1 MIASSRRTF
10 GDATTLDR
18 RVAQVRVVDPHHPLY
33 GKCFPVSDRR
43 SGRGPRLIVIRLP
56 DGRERGI
63 SRSATAPTSASDD
76 LAAAA
81 PSRQV
86 HISVRTLLPLANHV
100 RAVLASR
107 HADLEG
113 GGGRDLDQMA
123 AKRGRRCCHACGR
136 SSQSRHSV
144 SWRSGWDSS
153 CNACGRGP
161 SAQRRVI
168 VLSMTLSTD
177 ERITNAH
184 RAKLAYVYVR
194 QSSPGQVRH
203 HQESTELQYRLV
215 ERATLFGWPR
225 ERVHVIDDDLG
236 KSGTSSRDRHG
247 FQTLIA
253 EVGLG
258 KAGLVMSLDA
268 SRLARNNRDWHQL
281 LELCS
286 LFGVL
291 IADGERLY
299 DPAAYHDRLLLGLS
313 GIMSEAELHQI
324 KIRLHQGERQ
334 KAARGELRLPLPA
347 GLIHN
352 RDGSVTFNPDEEVQ
366 ERLRLVFAKFRE
378 LRSAKAVMRYLR
390 RGNLLLPVRP
400 LHGPAPHDV
409 VWRVADSARVIQ
421 ILKNPAYAGAYV
433 YGRRRPDPLRR
444 QPGSERI
451 GTVAVAPEDWSICL
465 KDAHPAYVDW
475 DEFMANRRQ
484 LVDNLNRYDTG
495 RPGVPR
501 KGNALLQGIVSCG
514 RCARRMC
521 LRYSGPNGDYPVYVC
536 VADHSSEGRPK
547 CQEVRALAVDAEVER
562 LILEALTPDR
572 IALAVAALGEIEAE
586 TRAMERQWT
595 LKRERARYDAERARR
610 QYDAVEPENRLVAR
624 SLERVWEERLRRVDQ
639 IEQEYNAWRREQ
651 AVSISESDRQEILAL
666 GEDLPRLWD
675 ATTTTISGP
684 QADRSTGDQGG
695 HAGSETSAR
704 LRLDQDY
711 LADWFDKRALV
722 AATCAE
728 LCAARRSGPSAPA
741 HHRAER
747 PAEDGWRDRPHP

>member
-1 MIASSRRTF
+1 
-10 GDATTLDR
+10 
-18 RVAQVRVVDPHHPLY
+18 
-33 GKCFPVSDRR
+33 
-43 SGRGPRLIVIRLP
+43 
-56 DGRERGI
+56 
-63 SRSATAPTSASDD
+63 
-76 LAAAA
+76 
-81 PSRQV
+81 
-86 HISVRTLLPLANHV
+86 
-100 RAVLASR
+100 
-107 HADLEG
+107 
-113 GGGRDLDQMA
+113 
-123 AKRGRRCCHACGR
+123 
-136 SSQSRHSV
+136 
-144 SWRSGWDSS
+144 
-153 CNACGRGP
+153 
-161 SAQRRVI
+161 

-225 ERVHVIDDDLG
+225 ERVQVIDDDLG
-236 KSGTSSRDRHG
+236 KSGASSKDRYG

-258 KAGLVMSLDA
+258 KAGLVLSLDA

-347 GLIHN
+347 GLVHN
-352 RDGSVTFNPDEEVQ
+352 RDGSVTFHPDEEVQ

-390 RGNLLLPVRP
+390 GSNLLLPVRP
-400 LHGPAPHDV
+400 LLGPAPHDV
-409 VWRVADSARVIQ
+409 VWRVADSARVVQ

-451 GTVAVAPEDWSICL
+451 GIVAVAPEDWSICL

-484 LVDNLNRYDTG
+484 LVDNVNRYDTG

-501 KGNALLQGIVSCG
+501 KGNALLQGVVSCG

-521 LRYSGPNGDYPVYVC
+521 LRYSGPHGDYPVYVC
-536 VADHSSEGRPK
+536 VADRSAEGRPK
-547 CQEVRALAVDAEVER
+547 CQEVRALAVDTEVER
-562 LILEALTPDR
+562 LMLDALTPDR
-572 IALAVAALGEIEAE
+572 IALSVAALGEIEAE
-586 TRAMERQWT
+586 TRTMERQWT
-595 LKRERARYDAERARR
+595 LKRERATKRF
-610 QYDAVEPENRLVAR
+610 
-624 SLERVWEERLRRVDQ
+624 
-639 IEQEYNAWRREQ
+639 
-651 AVSISESDRQEILAL
+651 
-666 GEDLPRLWD
+666 
-675 ATTTTISGP
+675 SG
-684 QADRSTGDQGG
+684 ST
-695 HAGSETSAR
+695 AS
-704 LRLDQDY
+704 Y
-711 LADWFDKRALV
+711 
-722 AATCAE
+722 
-728 LCAARRSGPSAPA
+728 
-741 HHRAER
+741 
-747 PAEDGWRDRPHP
+747 

>member
-1 MIASSRRTF
+1 M
-10 GDATTLDR
+10 
-18 RVAQVRVVDPHHPLY
+18 
-33 GKCFPVSDRR
+33 
-43 SGRGPRLIVIRLP
+43 
-56 DGRERGI
+56 
-63 SRSATAPTSASDD
+63 
-76 LAAAA
+76 
-81 PSRQV
+81 
-86 HISVRTLLPLANHV
+86 
-100 RAVLASR
+100 
-107 HADLEG
+107 
-113 GGGRDLDQMA
+113 
-123 AKRGRRCCHACGR
+123 
-136 SSQSRHSV
+136 
-144 SWRSGWDSS
+144 
-153 CNACGRGP
+153 
-161 SAQRRVI
+161 
-168 VLSMTLSTD
+168 LSTMLSTD
-177 ERITNAH
+177 ERITTAH

-215 ERATLFGWPR
+215 ERAALFGWPR

-390 RGNLLLPVRP
+390 RGNLPLPVRP

-409 VWRVADSARVIQ
+409 VWRAADSARVIH

-465 KDAHPAYVDW
+465 KDAHPAYLDW

-484 LVDNLNRYDTG
+484 LADNVGRYDAG
-495 RPGVPR
+495 RPGAPR
-501 KGNALLQGIVSCG
+501 EGNALLQGIVSCG

-521 LRYSGPNGDYPVYVC
+521 LRYSGPSGDYPVYVC
-536 VADHSSEGRPK
+536 VADSNSEGRPR

-562 LILEALTPDR
+562 LILTALTPDR
-572 IALAVAALGEIEAE
+572 IALAVAALGEVEEEI
-586 TRAMERQWT
+586 RAMERQWS
-595 LKRERARYDAERARR
+595 LKRERVRYDAERARR

-624 SLERVWEERLRRVDQ
+624 SLERVWEERLRRADR
-639 IEQEYNAWRREQ
+639 IEQDYHAWRREQ
-651 AVSISESDRQEILAL
+651 AVSIVDSDREEIVAL
-666 GEDLPRLWD
+666 GEDLPRLWHA
-675 ATTTTISGP
+675 ATTRS
-684 QADRSTGDQGG
+684 ADRKQIIRLVIKEVALDQKRRRGYVWIKITWQTGAVSEHWLQRCVQSYAQHADQG
-695 HAGSETSAR
+695 R
-704 LRLDQDY
+704 LRQ
-711 LADWFDKRALV
+711 RI
-722 AATCAE
+722 AE
-728 LCAARRSGPSAPA
+728 LNGLQKMDGEIAAILDKEELRTAHGAPFSGGMVHLLRKRWRIPTVKINGTAPNPPRWPDGSYSVQGAAAAIGITPQVIFDWLRRGWLTGKQIAKGMPWQIALSPEQAVELRARVRRTSPSKREAS
-741 HHRAER
+741 
-747 PAEDGWRDRPHP
+747 

>member
-1 MIASSRRTF
+1 M
-10 GDATTLDR
+10 
-18 RVAQVRVVDPHHPLY
+18 
-33 GKCFPVSDRR
+33 
-43 SGRGPRLIVIRLP
+43 
-56 DGRERGI
+56 
-63 SRSATAPTSASDD
+63 
-76 LAAAA
+76 
-81 PSRQV
+81 
-86 HISVRTLLPLANHV
+86 
-100 RAVLASR
+100 
-107 HADLEG
+107 
-113 GGGRDLDQMA
+113 
-123 AKRGRRCCHACGR
+123 
-136 SSQSRHSV
+136 
-144 SWRSGWDSS
+144 
-153 CNACGRGP
+153 
-161 SAQRRVI
+161 
-168 VLSMTLSTD
+168 LSTTLSTD
-177 ERITNAH
+177 ERITTAH

-215 ERATLFGWPR
+215 ERAAVFGWPR

-236 KSGTSSRDRHG
+236 KSGTSSRDRYG

-347 GLIHN
+347 GLIHT

-409 VWRVADSARVIQ
+409 VWRPADSARVIN

-433 YGRRRPDPLRR
+433 YGRRRQDPLRR
-444 QPGSERI
+444 QPGSDRI
-451 GTVAVAPEDWSICL
+451 GTAAVAPEDWSICL
-465 KDAHPAYVDW
+465 RDAHPAYLDW
-475 DEFMANRRQ
+475 NEFMANRRQ
-484 LVDNLNRYDTG
+484 LADNVGRYDAG
-495 RPGVPR
+495 RPGAPR

-521 LRYSGPNGDYPVYVC
+521 LRYSGPHGDYPVYVC
-536 VADHSSEGRPK
+536 AADSSAEGRPR

-562 LILEALTPDR
+562 LILTALTPDR
-572 IALAVAALGEIEAE
+572 IVLAIAALGEIEEE
-586 TRAMERQWT
+586 TRAMERQWS

-639 IEQEYNAWRREQ
+639 VEQEYDAWRREQ
-651 AVSISESDRQEILAL
+651 SVSISDNDRAEILAL
-666 GEDLPRLWD
+666 GEELPRLWRA
-675 ATTTTISGP
+675 ATTRS
-684 QADRSTGDQGG
+684 ADRKQIVRLVIKDVALDQKRRRGYVWIKVIWQTGAASEHWLQRCVQGYEQHADQD
-695 HAGSETSAR
+695 R
-704 LRLDQDY
+704 LRQCITELNRQQKMDGEIAAI
-711 LADWFDKRALV
+711 LNKEALRTAHGAPFSGGMVHVLRKRWRIQSVKINGTAANPQQWPDGSYSV
-722 AATCAE
+722 QGAATAIGITPQVIFDW
-728 LCAARRSGPSAPA
+728 LRKGWLTGTQLAKGMPWQISLSPDQAAVLRARVRRTNRSKREAS
-741 HHRAER
+741 
-747 PAEDGWRDRPHP
+747 